1 MRKVVYDG
9 GTFEITSRE
18 LLFSVIIVVLM
29 LTVGFFISE
38 KISSA
43 ADEKNQEYEQ
53 AAKIDGDKELFEYGM
68 RTDIGNAF
76 VSGTL
81 RAEDPVSLSEI
92 DGEYAYIKKVE
103 ERYTKHT
110 RTVTDYDEDGNVCGS
125 HEETYYTWDAVGH
138 EDYACSKI
146 TFLDNEFEYGTIP
159 FPACEYLTTIKESSK
174 VRYLYYVCETEY
186 SGTIYAKLADET
198 ISDAKFIDEK
208 GVNEAFEY
216 MCSSSIVNTIVFW
229 IIWVSLIG
237 AAVYG
242 FCYLNNRWLE
252 D

>member
-1 MRKVVYDG
+1 MRRVVIYDG
-9 GTFEITSRE
+9 GTFEITARE
-18 LLFSVIIVVLM
+18 LLFSVIIVLAM
-29 LTVGFFISE
+29 LSLGFFIGE
-38 KISSA
+38 KISSW

-76 VSGTL
+76 VAGTL
-81 RAEDPVSLSEI
+81 KAADPISLPDI
-92 DGEYAYIKKVE
+92 DGEYSFIRKVKE
-103 ERYTKHT
+103 EYTQHERMVTHKSGKT
-110 RTVTDYDEDGNVCGS
+110 TYTTVEI
-125 HEETYYTWDAVGH
+125 YYTWDAVGH

-146 TFLDNEFEYGTIP
+146 TFLDNEFEYGTIQ
-159 FPACEYLTTIKESSK
+159 FPTCEYLTTIKESSK

-186 SGTIYAKLADET
+186 QGTIYAKLADKT
-198 ISDAKFIDEK
+198 ISDAKFINEK

-229 IIWVSLIG
+229 IIWVILIG

-242 FCYLNNRWLE
+242 FCYLDNRWVE

>member
-1 MRKVVYDG
+1 MR
-9 GTFEITSRE
+9 
-18 LLFSVIIVVLM
+18 
-29 LTVGFFISE
+29 
-38 KISSA
+38 
-43 ADEKNQEYEQ
+43 KNQEYEQ

-81 RAEDPVSLSEI
+81 KAVDPISLPDI
-92 DGEYAYIKKVE
+92 DGEYSFIRKVKE
-103 ERYTKHT
+103 KYTQHE
-110 RTVTDYDEDGNVCGS
+110 RTVTHKVGKTTYTTV
-125 HEETYYTWDAVGH
+125 ETYYTWDEVGH

-146 TFLDNEFEYGTIP
+146 IFLDNEFNYGTIQ

-186 SGTIYAKLADET
+186 SGTIYAKMADET
-198 ISDAKFIDEK
+198 ISDASFIEGK
-208 GVNEAFEY
+208 SVNEAFEY

-229 IIWVSLIG
+229 IIWVILIG

-242 FCYLNNRWLE
+242 FCYLDNRWLE
-252 D
+252 DR

>member
-9 GTFEITSRE
+9 GTFKITSRE

-53 AAKIDGDKELFEYGM
+53 AAKIDGDKELFKYGM
-68 RTDIGNAF
+68 RTNIGNAF
-76 VSGTL
+76 VTGTL
-81 RAEDPVSLSEI
+81 KAVDPISLPDI
-92 DGEYAYIKKVE
+92 DGEYSFIHKVKE
-103 ERYTKHT
+103 KYTQHE
-110 RTVTDYDEDGNVCGS
+110 RTVTHKSGETTYTTV
-125 HEETYYTWDAVGH
+125 ETYYTWDEVGH

-159 FPACEYLTTIKESSK
+159 FPTCEYLTTIKESSK

-186 SGTIYAKLADET
+186 QGTIYAKLADET
-198 ISDAKFIDEK
+198 ISDAKFIDKK

-229 IIWVSLIG
+229 IIWVILIG

-242 FCYLNNRWLE
+242 FCYLDNGWVE